1 MDQRGRSNTKL
12 SPSKVLQIV
21 WHWICGHTGEQTA
34 RLTGI
39 QPNTVGD
46 WFNFCREVCQI
57 ANRRSWDVHKL
68 GDGLGRIFPEEM
80 PMIVIQADE
89 SLLRGKR
96 KYNRG
101 RMLLGDG
108 GIPVEDRAAAREI
121 AQELDIVL
129 PRRGNYNNRVQGPWI
144 VGLALCVRE
153 DECYKTREVRLFHV
167 PDRRTETLNAIFEA
181 NVQENTL
188 VWTDGWAG
196 YGQLGRHFAHETVI
210 HDNEFVSAAGVH
222 TQNIER
228 AWESL
233 KLYLIRNKRGTSPAT
248 LDSYLAEFSYRSCA
262 PKDEFDFF
270 NLFINDASTCFPIEW

>member
-21 WHWICGHTGEQTA
+21 WHWICGHTAEQTA

-57 ANRRSWDVHKL
+57 ANRRSWDAHKL

-108 GIPVEDRAAAREI
+108 GIPAEDRAAAREV

-129 PRRGNYNNRVQGPWI
+129 PRRGNYNKRVQ
-144 VGLALCVRE
+144 
-153 DECYKTREVRLFHV
+153 
-167 PDRRTETLNAIFEA
+167 
-181 NVQENTL
+181 
-188 VWTDGWAG
+188 
-196 YGQLGRHFAHETVI
+196 
-210 HDNEFVSAAGVH
+210 
-222 TQNIER
+222 
-228 AWESL
+228 
-233 KLYLIRNKRGTSPAT
+233 YLLTM
-248 LDSYLAEFSYRSCA
+248 Y
-262 PKDEFDFF
+262 
-270 NLFINDASTCFPIEW
+270 